1 MLSTDYLELEAT
13 DGDRVFCVG
22 YLRSMARRISKMD
35 IEGEFVKHFKRH
47 PAVIKMENYEKS
59 DNFRK
64 IGKYKNSKN
73 CKRATEISE
82 KSVRGTVSF
91 FISKNLEDFF

>member
-35 IEGEFVKHFKRH
+35 IGGFVKRFKRN
-47 PAVIKMENYEKS
+47 PAVIKNKL
-59 DNFRK
+59 RK
-64 IGKYKNSKN
+64 
-73 CKRATEISE
+73 
-82 KSVRGTVSF
+82 F
-91 FISKNLEDFF
+91 